1 MVQNPYKCL
10 LILDSVPQNHPRV
23 RSRSEV
29 ETYRFQYFQW
39 FAPTSSDWPQYASLT
54 RPGVRHGMNSI
65 NGVSWDIL
73 FAIMA
78 TMEKQQVSTSVT
90 TQQPGKSQYVLDLL
104 DYF

>member
-1 MVQNPYKCL
+1 MVCSNFEWLAPVRKS
-10 LILDSVPQNHPRV
+10 DS
-23 RSRSEV
+23 SRS
-29 ETYRFQYFQW
+29 TARG
-39 FAPTSSDWPQYASLT
+39 L
-54 RPGVRHGMNSI
+54 RHMNSI